1 MSSPLSS
8 ETMMKLMAYADGEL
22 EGKERLETEEL
33 LATDL
38 DALRFVEQVSG
49 CGNLVGEGFEASST
63 AKTIAAFDIA
73 DAVMAKVGSE
83 ARISK
88 PELAPK
94 SLVPSSRISPIEL
107 ARAKRAQRMKI
118 GGGIAAALAIAAAVF
133 VYARPSETPMASGP
147 GQRPS
152 TVTNNPSQT
161 ASNGPGVDVNA
172 VQTPGQNVSVFYL
185 PSANELS
192 TSVIIWVDE
201 SSGEKK

>member
-22 EGKERLETEEL
+22 EGKERLDAEEL

-38 DALRFVEQVSG
+38 DALRFVEQIAG
-49 CGNLVGEGFEASST
+49 CGNLVGEGYEASTT
-63 AKTIAAFDIA
+63 AKTVAAFDIA
-73 DAVMAKVGSE
+73 DAVMAKVKSE
-83 ARISK
+83 SRESK
-88 PELAPK
+88 PEVAPK

-133 VYARPSETPMASGP
+133 VYARPSETPMAKGP
-147 GQRPS
+147 S
-152 TVTNNPSQT
+152 ITNNPSSP

-201 SSGEKK
+201 SAGEKK

>member
-73 DAVMAKVGSE
+73 DAVMAKVGAE

-88 PELAPK
+88 PELSPK

-107 ARAKRAQRMKI
+107 ARQKRAQRMKI

-133 VYARPSETPMASGP
+133 VYARPSETPMAKG
-147 GQRPS
+147 PS
-152 TVTNNPSQT
+152 TIPNNPSQS

-201 SSGEKK
+201 SAGEKK

>member
-22 EGKERLETEEL
+22 DGKERLDTEEL

-38 DALRFVEQVSG
+38 DALRFVEQIAG
-49 CGNLVGEGFEASST
+49 CGNLVGEGYAASAT
-63 AKTIAAFDIA
+63 AKTVAAFDIA
-73 DAVMAKVGSE
+73 DAVMAKVKSE
-83 ARISK
+83 SRESK
-88 PELAPK
+88 PEVAPK

-133 VYARPSETPMASGP
+133 VYARPSETPMAKGP
-147 GQRPS
+147 S
-152 TVTNNPSQT
+152 ITNNPSQT
-161 ASNGPGVDVNA
+161 DGYRSNGPGVDVNA